1 MNTAPPTAAA
11 GDASSWSGRRRG
23 NLLGFWIFSIATRL
37 TGLRGAYGLLYLVCP
52 YYLLFDRPAVA
63 AAFAYLRRRFPG
75 RSGWRLR
82 VDVFRLFI
90 NLGRALIDRNAAL
103 FRTGLFRIEF
113 PSPAHL
119 GAQLASDKGVILL
132 LAHVGNWQLALGAL
146 PRVGRAVTLVM
157 RPEDNPAVASNLR
170 VNPAGEGLRIL
181 TAGGDAASVIHILQ
195 RIEAGDVV
203 CLMADRSYQFRSAA
217 VPFLGDTAR
226 MPMGPYQLA
235 RSAGCP
241 VLFLSTHRAGHRHY
255 VMEVENI
262 PPPDEGAE
270 TRSGYLAAWAG
281 RFAAR
286 LEDFAQRHPYQVFL
300 FHDIWSTDPAS
311 AVDNIEKR

>member
-1 MNTAPPTAAA
+1 MNMAPPTTTA
-11 GDASSWSGRRRG
+11 GDTASSGRRRG
-23 NLLGFWIFSIATRL
+23 NLLGFWIFRIATRL

-63 AAFAYLRRRFPG
+63 AALAYLCRRFPG
-75 RSGWRLR
+75 RPGWRLR
-82 VDVFRLFI
+82 VDVLKLFI
-90 NLGRALIDRNAAL
+90 SLGRALIDRNAAL
-103 FRTGLFRIEF
+103 FRAGLFRVDF
-113 PSPAHL
+113 PSLEHL
-119 GAQLASDKGVILL
+119 GSQLASDKGVILL

-157 RPEDNPAVASNLR
+157 RPEDNRAVASNLR
-170 VNPAGEGLRIL
+170 VNPAGENLRIL
-181 TAGGDAASVIHILQ
+181 TAGADAAGVIHILQ

-226 MPMGPYQLA
+226 MPIGPYQLA

-255 VMEVENI
+255 VMEVETI
-262 PPPDEGAE
+262 PPPDEVAE
-270 TRSGYLAAWAG
+270 TRTGYLAAWAG

-286 LEDFAQRHPYQVFL
+286 LEDFARRHPYQVFL
-300 FHDIWSTDPAS
+300 FHDIWSTDSAS